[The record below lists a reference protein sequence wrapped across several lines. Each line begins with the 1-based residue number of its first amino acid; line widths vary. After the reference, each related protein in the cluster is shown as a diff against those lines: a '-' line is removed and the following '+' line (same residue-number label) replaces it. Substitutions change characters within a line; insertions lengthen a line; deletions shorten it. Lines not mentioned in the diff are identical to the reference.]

1 MSFHRAFQFSWAA
14 VLLAFCS
21 IAIRAQELPDFTG
34 LVERSAPAV
43 VKVSTKRG
51 AGAADSTAQSE
62 EVPEI
67 FRRFFGPNA
76 PAPQSRAPAT
86 AVGSGFIISADGYVL
101 TNNHVVEGADT
112 ITVRLRDR
120 RELKATVVGRDPQT
134 DVALLKVEGRDLPT
148 LPLGDSKLLKPGQW
162 VVAIGSPFGLDYT
175 VTAGI
180 VSAVGRSADARQRY
194 VPFIQTDVAVN
205 QGNSG
210 GPLLNIRGEVV
221 GINSQIFSTTGGY
234 MGVSFAIPIETAR
247 SVADQLRDGGRV
259 RRGSIGVNIQEVD
272 GALAEALRLPSASGA
287 LVQRVVPDSAAAK
300 AGVRE
305 GDVIVE
311 FNGETV
317 VEWQQLP
324 PMVGAQKPGARAEL
338 VVVREG
344 RTLRLPVIVDE
355 LQEEAS
361 LASTGAQ
368 ATDQD
373 AAAVDA
379 QSSALGLT
387 VTDPD
392 AETRKR
398 LGLGNE
404 GVVVSKVS
412 GAEARESGINVG
424 DVILMVAGA
433 RADSLATFDR
443 AARGAAIDR
452 PVMLL
457 VARGEVRRFVALRRE
472 AQVR

>member
-1 MSFHRAFQFSWAA
+1 MTFPAIRQSIWA
-14 VLLAFCS
+14 VLLLALCS
-21 IAIRAQELPDFTG
+21 IDAAAQALPDFTG

-43 VKVSTKRG
+43 VKVSTRRG
-51 AGAADSTAQSE
+51 ADAAEPNAQAQ

-67 FRRFFGPNA
+67 FRRFFGPNN
-76 PAPQSRAPAT
+76 PMPQPRGPAT
-86 AVGSGFIISADGYVL
+86 GVGSGFIISADGYVL

-120 RELKATVVGRDPQT
+120 REFKARVVGRDPQT

-221 GINSQIFSTTGGY
+221 GINSQIFSNTGGY

-247 SVADQLRDGGRV
+247 SVADQLRAGGRV
-259 RRGSIGVNIQEVD
+259 RRGSIGVNIQDVD

-287 LVQRVVPDSAAAK
+287 LVQRVVPGSAAAK

-311 FNGETV
+311 FNGEAV
-317 VEWQQLP
+317 IDWQQLP
-324 PMVGAQKPGARAEL
+324 PIVGAQKPGTRVEL
-338 VVVREG
+338 GLVRDG
-344 RTLRLPVIVDE
+344 KTLKLPITVDE
-355 LQEEAS
+355 LQDDTTLAGGEPTREEEPAAAS
-361 LASTGAQ
+361 DAQ
-368 ATDQD
+368 AN
-373 AAAVDA
+373 
-379 QSSALGLT
+379 ALGLT
-387 VTDPD
+387 VADPD
-392 AETRKR
+392 SATRKR
-398 LGLGNE
+398 LGIGNE
-404 GVVVSKVS
+404 GLVVGKVE
-412 GAEARESGINVG
+412 GEEARTAGINAG
-424 DVILMVAGA
+424 DVVLMVAGS
-433 RADSLATFDR
+433 RTDSLAAFNA
-443 AARGAAIDR
+443 AARSAPVER

-457 VARGEVRRFVALRRE
+457 IARGEVRRFVALRRE
-472 AQVR
+472 APAS